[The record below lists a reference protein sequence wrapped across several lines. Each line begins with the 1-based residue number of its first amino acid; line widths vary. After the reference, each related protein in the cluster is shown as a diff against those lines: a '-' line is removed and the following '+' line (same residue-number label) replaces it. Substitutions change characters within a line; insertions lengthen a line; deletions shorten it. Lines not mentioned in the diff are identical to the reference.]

1 MGEPEI
7 TPIHKWTHDGKEV
20 LLVKCVD
27 ADGVSRGKNRKDFL
41 WPISGPVETPASR
54 KPDCESGGLFG
65 WPWGLNIG
73 GGKDPDYNGRWIVF
87 SAPPENVINLYDKVK
102 VVPKEGDT
110 IAHATV
116 LFCGSWFEALLYCAL
131 GREAWIIQNARGSA
145 ANSGDRGS
153 TANSGVRGSAANSGD
168 YGSAANSGDQG
179 SAANSGVQ
187 GSAANSGFQGSAA
200 NSGDYGSAAN
210 SGVRGSAANS
220 GFQGS
225 AANSGDRGSA
235 ANSGDRGSAANSGVR
250 GSAANSGFQGSAV
263 NSGDQGASIATGD
276 NSAASATI
284 CAYAGLHGRVRGKIG
299 GALVLAFETKDKK
312 IVAKAVV
319 IDGKKIKPSVWYS
332 LNKLGK
338 FAVAEDQTKIFGEP
352 DVEKKA

>member
-1 MGEPEI
+1 MGKPEI

-225 AANSGDRGSA
+225 A
-235 ANSGDRGSAANSGVR
+235 
-250 GSAANSGFQGSAV
+250 V